1 MLRLKQLKLV
11 DIASLF
17 YFSLLSLVI
26 LVFHRNLKL
35 WWVFLAI
42 HAFIIFALLFIIQ
55 LSERKASKLLNFVR
69 DWYLILLILF
79 GFEEMNFLVTMIFPY
94 WANEFVIN
102 LDKAVFGVYPT
113 VWLEK
118 VISPWLTEVMLF
130 FYNSYFLIIP
140 LAGLVLYL
148 KKKKLEFD
156 ALFFNVSLAYFIS
169 YILFLF
175 FPAEGPWVTM
185 THLQTKE
192 LEGHLFLALDKFIQ
206 GMGSIKGGCFPSSHV
221 AGAFAASLSLFKFDR
236 KSFYWLLFL
245 SFGVAVSTVYSRH
258 HHAVDSMAGIIIGI
272 LAVIAGLKISRW
284 QKKL

>member
-1 MLRLKQLKLV
+1 VLRLKQLKLV